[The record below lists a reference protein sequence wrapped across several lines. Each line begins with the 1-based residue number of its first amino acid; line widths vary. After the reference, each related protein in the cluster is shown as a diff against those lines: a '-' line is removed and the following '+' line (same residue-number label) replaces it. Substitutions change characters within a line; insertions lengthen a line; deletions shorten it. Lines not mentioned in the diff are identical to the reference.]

1 MLAGDDRWSGMSG
14 KGPFCG
20 LLVID
25 LTRVLAGPY
34 CAMMLGELGARV
46 IKVEPPVKGDDSR
59 HYGPY
64 LTAKSGK
71 VKSGY
76 FLSVNRGKESIA
88 LDLKSDA
95 DRKVFEALLS
105 RADVL
110 IENYRG
116 GTMERLGY
124 GYEALQNRYPSLI
137 YAAVSGFG
145 HTGPYAKRPAYDMI
159 AQAMGGVMSL
169 TGHAGGP
176 PTRVGTSTG
185 DITAALFATIGVA
198 AALYD
203 REKTGRGQKVDV
215 SMLDS
220 QVGVLENAISRY
232 VATGEAPGKLG
243 NRHPSI
249 APFAAFATADGH
261 IALAA
266 GNDELFG
273 RIAHVLGREDWARD
287 PRFATNPERVR
298 HVDALTEEIEAV
310 LRQKPSREW
319 LAMLEAAEVPS
330 GPINDV
336 AAVMRD
342 PQILARNMIV
352 ESLDPDLGPIRMQGN
367 PIKLSAHEDPRTRP
381 AAPELD
387 AHREAILRE
396 LDL

>member
-1 MLAGDDRWSGMSG
+1 MER
-14 KGPFCG
+14 KGPFAG
-20 LLVID
+20 LLVVD

-34 CAMMLGELGARV
+34 CALLMAELGARV
-46 IKVEPPVKGDDSR
+46 IKVEAPEKGDDSR
-59 HYGPY
+59 RYGPY

-76 FLSVNRGKESIA
+76 FMSVNRGKESIA
-88 LDLKSDA
+88 LDLKKA
-95 DRKVFEALLS
+95 EDRKVLDALLAK
-105 RADVL
+105 ADVL

-116 GTMERLGY
+116 GTMERLGL
-124 GYEALQNRYPSLI
+124 GYDALKEKYPRLI

-145 HTGPYAKRPAYDMI
+145 HTGPYARRPAYDMI

-185 DITAALFATIGVA
+185 DITAALFAAIGIA
-198 AALYD
+198 TALYD
-203 REKTGRGQKVDV
+203 REKTGRGQKIDV

-220 QVGVLENAISRY
+220 QVAVLENAISRH
-232 VATGEAPGKLG
+232 VATGEIPGKLG

-249 APFAAFATADGH
+249 APFAAFATQDGY

-266 GNDELFG
+266 GNDELFA
-273 RIAHVLGREDWARD
+273 RIARVLGREDWARD

-298 HVDALTEEIEAV
+298 HVDALTGEIETV
-310 LRQKPSREW
+310 LRRRPSREW
-319 LAMLEAAEVPS
+319 LALLQAAEVPS

-336 AAVMRD
+336 AAVMSD
-342 PQILARNMIV
+342 PQVLARNMIV

-367 PIKLSAHEDPRTRP
+367 PIKLSAHEDTKTRP

-387 AHREAILRE
+387 ADRAAILKE
-396 LDL
+396 LGL